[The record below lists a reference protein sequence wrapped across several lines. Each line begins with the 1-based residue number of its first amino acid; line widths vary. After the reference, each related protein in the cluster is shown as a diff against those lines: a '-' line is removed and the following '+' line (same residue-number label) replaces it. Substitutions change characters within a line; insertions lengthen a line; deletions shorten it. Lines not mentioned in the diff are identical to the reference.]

1 METRHNKKIST
12 IQIRPYQETDFERL
26 AQIHDCARKNE
37 LALADLSAAFI
48 PLSIAAVKEDLFS
61 YDVYVAEYNDVV
73 NGFIAFSKEEIA
85 WLYVDINN
93 TRKGIGKSLLSFALD
108 KVKSNVS
115 IEVLKGNLPAIF
127 LYSSMGF
134 KITETLSG
142 KMPGNEHFL
151 VTVHIMKR

>member
-12 IQIRPYQETDFERL
+12 IQIRPDQETDFERL